1 MRDNLVEVGI
11 SVVLPAHGKVNYLSE
26 TLDSI
31 MRSTSQPNEILL
43 VDDGFDLEVATQV
56 RLNFPDVRVIPNE
69 GKGLVDAL
77 NTGIRNSRYDLIAR
91 IDADDLME
99 PERLEIQMRD
109 FRSNANLMLLGS
121 QVKYI
126 DDFGRLNGQS
136 AYPVGDITA
145 QTRTGAKCLI
155 AHPSVM
161 FRRDAVISVGAYRHI
176 FRIDNVDLS
185 EDFDLWIRMSRVGLV
200 INSEDSLT
208 RYRQHGSQLSI
219 VHRLPQELS
228 TYYVRAVS
236 KYENVD
242 TQSAPHIEIHHSD
255 LIDLSII
262 KFVFDQIGFIQA
274 LRFCIEFLAFKKV
287 IGFRLRRI
295 LTRILRF

>member
-1 MRDNLVEVGI
+1 MKDNQVGSGI
-11 SVVLPAHGKVNYLSE
+11 SVVLPAHGTVNFLSE

-31 MRSTSQPNEILL
+31 LRSTSQPDEILL
-43 VDDGFDLEVATQV
+43 VDDDFDLEVARQV
-56 RLNFPDVRVIPNE
+56 RLNFPFVKIIPNE

-77 NTGIRNSRYDLIAR
+77 NTGVRKSRFDLIAR

-99 PERLEIQMRD
+99 PERLEIQMRE
-109 FRSNANLMLLGS
+109 FRSHAKLMLLGS

-126 DDFGRLNGQS
+126 DEFGSLNGQS
-136 AYPVGDITA
+136 AYPVGDITD
-145 QTRTGAKCLI
+145 QTRAGVKCVI

-161 FRRDAVISVGAYRHI
+161 FRRDAVISVGCYRHI
-176 FRIDNVDLS
+176 CRIDNVDLS

-208 RYRQHGSQLSI
+208 RYRQHGSQLSN

-242 TQSAPHIEIHHSD
+242 SQFAPFLEIKSCEQIN
-255 LIDLSII
+255 LRVI
-262 KFVFDQIGFIQA
+262 KFVFDQLGFIQA
-274 LRFCIEFLAFKKV
+274 LRFSIEFLAFKKIV
-287 IGFRLRRI
+287 GFRFRRI

>member
-1 MRDNLVEVGI
+1 MGDNQVEGGI
-11 SVVLPAHGKVNYLSE
+11 SVVLPAHGTVNFLSE

-43 VDDGFDLEVATQV
+43 VDDGFDLEVARQV
-56 RLNFPDVRVIPNE
+56 RWNFPGVRIIPNQ

-145 QTRTGAKCLI
+145 QTRTGAKCLL

-200 INSEDSLT
+200 INSEESLT

-242 TQSAPHIEIHHSD
+242 TQSAPHIEIRHSD

-262 KFVFDQIGFIQA
+262 KFVFHQIGFIQA